1 MTVLA
6 RPVPSASVTASPTP
20 SFYPGGKIPADKFNS
35 MSLLVGIVMACLVG
49 LAIMS
54 WLGKKD

>member
-6 RPVPSASVTASPTP
+6 RPVPSPSVGSPTP
-20 SFYPGGKIPADKFNS
+20 SFYPDGKIPADKFDS
-35 MSLLVGIVMACLVG
+35 LSLLVGIVMACLVG